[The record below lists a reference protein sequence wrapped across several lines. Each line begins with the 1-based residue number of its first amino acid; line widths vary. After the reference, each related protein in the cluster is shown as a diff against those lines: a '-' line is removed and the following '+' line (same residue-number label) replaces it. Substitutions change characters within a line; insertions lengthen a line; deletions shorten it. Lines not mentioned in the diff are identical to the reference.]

1 MRKKGET
8 SFTVCVRGEIYTDS
22 EYNSLYNA
30 YRDRFA
36 NIFLGKLITV
46 EGIVNSLTTYDSYS
60 EYSFDNS
67 VEVSQAFLINLD
79 DNNPL
84 LSQLETGDKVII
96 MGRLVYVDEFY
107 SILNYASLEK
117 I

>member
-1 MRKKGET
+1 MRKKGKPNCTICVNGET
-8 SFTVCVRGEIYTDS
+8 YTDS
-22 EYNSLYNA
+22 EYNSLYSA

-36 NIFLGKLITV
+36 KTFLGKMITV
-46 EGIVNSLTTYDSYS
+46 DGIVNSLAAHESYS
-60 EYSFDNS
+60 GYSFDNS

-84 LSQLETGDKVII
+84 LSQLEIGDRVTII
-96 MGRLVYVDEFY
+96 GKLVYVDELY